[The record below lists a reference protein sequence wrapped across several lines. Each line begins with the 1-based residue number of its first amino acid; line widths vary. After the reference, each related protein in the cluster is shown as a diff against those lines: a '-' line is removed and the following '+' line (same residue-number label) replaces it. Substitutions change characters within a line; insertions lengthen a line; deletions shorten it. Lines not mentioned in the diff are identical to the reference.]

1 MGTPDL
7 GVELTRAQRDGMSW
21 ASMVRRSQAQARL
34 IKQLRREYEELAARH
49 DLAVKVGK
57 ELLDEARQ
65 TAAETMAQLEAA
77 TYERDEREAKY
88 REAAAE
94 RAALADK
101 IDSLNDELES
111 EQRVRRRMEDRLKAT
126 QGAINAIR
134 GALTTALADM

>member
-1 MGTPDL
+1 MSSPDL

-34 IKQLRREYEELAARH
+34 IKQLRRECEELAASR
-49 DLAVKVGK
+49 DLAVQMGK
-57 ELLDEARQ
+57 DLLDEARQ
-65 TAAETMAQLEAA
+65 TAAETMAQLEVA
-77 TYERDEREAKY
+77 TYERDERETKY

-101 IDSLNDELES
+101 IDSLNEKLES
-111 EQRVRRRMEDRLKAT
+111 EQWVRRRMEDRLKAT

-134 GALTTALADM
+134 GALTTALADL